1 MNGAS
6 HKIIQDGTLFKKVFS
21 SITIYFFYGHSLK
34 FVENCIIEISQ
45 ALCYKILKFKVFK
58 YFIQL

>member
-1 MNGAS
+1 MNGE
-6 HKIIQDGTLFKKVFS
+6 HRIKLFKMEHYLKKSLHQF
-21 SITIYFFYGHSLK
+21 IFFYGHSLK